1 MTGNKPKYARLPFL
15 RLKWASRTLFK
26 AEEFLREIDPMPWYR
41 AITGLVPHLGIEDP
55 EVQQK
60 MGEETALR
68 MLCRIVPNLANAAN
82 M

>member
-1 MTGNKPKYARLPFL
+1 MNDAAEYV
-15 RLKWASRTLFK
+15 

-41 AITGLVPHLGIEDP
+41 AITGLVPHLWIEDP

-68 MLCRIVPNLANAAN
+68 MLCRIVPKLSNAAN
-82 M
+82 I

>member
-1 MTGNKPKYARLPFL
+1 MSEKFL
-15 RLKWASRTLFK
+15 RK
-26 AEEFLREIDPMPWYR
+26 IDPMPWYR
-41 AITGLVPHLGIEDP
+41 AITGLAPHLEIEDP

-68 MLCRIVPNLANAAN
+68 MLYRIVPNLANAAN